1 MVASWGESGSAT
13 APRTSPLLSPNNVES
28 SVPIPRPI
36 SRLLFWPTFVWNY
49 LLGRVLRVRHWWDRV
64 DNHVILG
71 AMPLSSD
78 VERLAAEGVRAVVNT
93 CEEYPG
99 PSAAYREHGIEQL
112 RVPTTDFHPP
122 TLDHIRKAVEFIQS
136 HVTRGQTV
144 YVHCKAGRARSAT
157 VVLCWLVAHRGMTP
171 DEAQAHL
178 LARRPHV
185 MRYLTQRTVVQDWAA
200 EVAEHSLRSKSK

>member
-1 MVASWGESGSAT
+1 VPL
-13 APRTSPLLSPNNVES
+13 PR
-28 SVPIPRPI
+28 SV
-36 SRLLFWPTFVWNY
+36 SRLLFWPTFLSNY
-49 LLGRVLRVRHWWDRV
+49 VLGRVLGSRHGWDRV
-64 DNHVILG
+64 DNHVIRG
-71 AMPLSSD
+71 ALPLKAD
-78 VERLAAEGVRAVVNT
+78 VARLAAEGVRAVVNT

-99 PSAAYREHGIEQL
+99 PVAEYAAAGIEQL

-122 TLDHIRKAVEFIQS
+122 SFESVRQAVEFIQR

-185 MRYLTQRTVVQDWAA
+185 MRHLTQRTVVREWA
-200 EVAEHSLRSKSK
+200 RNPR